1 MTRALVAPSQ
11 AASIGFVFD
20 LARQDGDIRTK
31 HTLDGKKKKK
41 KKKEKFGWEFKILL
55 TSM

>member
-41 KKKEKFGWEFKILL
+41 KKKKKSLDGNLK
-55 TSM
+55 SY